1 MSKTQLLF
9 NLLVDTIFHLN
20 ELQKTY
26 YKKLSFLL
34 AEDSFSFGIKPLMET
49 NELIIKELES
59 LDFYEF
65 GYLYFETH
73 KLTDFTKSE
82 LLKEMYLSIE
92 NNENRYQSPI
102 LKEKDLLKLY
112 LKLLNFLYNEEK
124 KYEEI
129 IQFFLKEESHSF
141 GFKPIDDAITFI
153 EKSLGRIYII
163 DGSDDWIEWFCFYN
177 EFGIK
182 KESIIIDDFNK
193 IINNEETF
201 IEFLMS
207 F

>member
-26 YKKLSFLL
+26 YEKLSFLL
-34 AEDSFSFGIKPLMET
+34 AETSFSFGIKPLMET
-49 NELIIKELES
+49 NELMIKELEN
-59 LDFYEF
+59 LNFYEF
-65 GYLYFETH
+65 GYIYFETH
-73 KLTDFTKSE
+73 KLTDFAKSE
-82 LLKEMYLSIE
+82 LLKEMYFSIE
-92 NNENRYQSPI
+92 NNKNRYQSPI
-102 LKEKDLLKLY
+102 LQEKDLLKLY
-112 LKLLNFLYNEEK
+112 LKLLKFLYNEEK

-153 EKSLGRIYII
+153 EKSLGRIYTI

-193 IINNEETF
+193 LIDNEDTF